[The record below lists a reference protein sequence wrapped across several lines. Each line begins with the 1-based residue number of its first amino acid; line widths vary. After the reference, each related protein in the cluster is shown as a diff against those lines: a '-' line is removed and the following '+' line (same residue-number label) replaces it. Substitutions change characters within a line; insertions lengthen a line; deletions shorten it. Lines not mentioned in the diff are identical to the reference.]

1 MSYKLYVIEDVKASY
16 GPQVLS
22 FVNDEVAMRWFY
34 QLYRDSLERDPNGPY
49 ASYPEDFRLCYVG
62 TFDCDD
68 CHGSFERPMVI
79 SCMKDF
85 SEV

>member
-34 QLYRDSLERDPNGPY
+34 QLYRDSLERDPNGRF
-49 ASYPEDFRLCYVG
+49 SVMLCRHV
-62 TFDCDD
+62 
-68 CHGSFERPMVI
+68 
-79 SCMKDF
+79 
-85 SEV
+85 